1 MTAFTNFVPLK
12 IEMNTLPSRHKQCH
26 FNLSTSPPY
35 LVKLK
40 IAQNGRPLTA
50 VRYVEPIV
58 RNFRRK
64 SFSVPFVCS
73 LFVIK
78 LFSSLL
84 TKIFYIRTGFYQKFI
99 FKLNMVNFS
108 MWTKV
113 KLSWLAT
120 CHSYD
125 VIKQLSTCK

>member
-108 MWTKV
+108 M
-113 KLSWLAT
+113 
-120 CHSYD
+120 
-125 VIKQLSTCK
+125 